1 MAQAL
6 RAFYEP
12 IPEYMQRLS
21 MMGARFIAGNDGTG
35 AAGGSDGG
43 SGGDGESGN
52 GNGSGKPAGN
62 GDGENG
68 KGEKPPWG
76 SDDDFDPQTAWQLIK
91 NLRGDNEKLKNERD
105 KALGDLGAKD
115 SEIEELRGTVQLTD
129 DTVQAKD
136 KEIAGL
142 TELRTKENMLYTA
155 GLDPK
160 YVSQV
165 VGDDEDAW
173 KASIDNLLDL
183 RAQGAQDGAP
193 NPAQAAGQ
201 QSTEQSQD
209 EVANEF
215 FGFTE

>member
-1 MAQAL
+1 MAHAL

-21 MMGARFIAGNDGTG
+21 MMGARFVVGNDGTG

-43 SGGDGESGN
+43 SGGDGGSSN
-52 GNGSGKPAGN
+52 DSGSGKPAGKGN
-62 GDGENG
+62 GDGEQ
-68 KGEKPPWG
+68 PPWG
-76 SDDDFDPQTAWQLIK
+76 SDDEFDPQTAWQLIK

-136 KEIAGL
+136 KEIAEL
-142 TELRTKENMLYTA
+142 TELRTKEGLLYDA
-155 GLDPK
+155 GLDRK

-173 KASIDNLLDL
+173 QASIKNLLDL

-201 QSTEQSQD
+201 QSTEPSLD
-209 EVANEF
+209 EAANEF
-215 FGFTE
+215 FGFTN